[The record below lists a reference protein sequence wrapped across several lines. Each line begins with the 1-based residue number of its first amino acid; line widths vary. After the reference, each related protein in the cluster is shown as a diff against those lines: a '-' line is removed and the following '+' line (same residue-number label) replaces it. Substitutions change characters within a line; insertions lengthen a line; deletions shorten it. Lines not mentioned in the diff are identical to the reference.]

1 MMSYPHNTD
10 IMENHEAPEVYSP
23 DDQKDYHWNNKVV
36 LITEDEEVS
45 FFYLKT
51 LLKKTEVRIMR
62 AKNGQEAVDL
72 IHRHPGEIDLVLMDL
87 NMPVMDGYEAMR
99 IIKSK
104 HPEIP
109 IIAQTA
115 YTLNND
121 RHKCLQAGFNDY
133 ISKPINR
140 VALFRMVNEN
150 LS

>member
-1 MMSYPHNTD
+1 
-10 IMENHEAPEVYSP
+10 MEKLASP
-23 DDQKDYHWNNKVV
+23 VIFPTTEQIEYHWNNKVV
-36 LITEDEEVS
+36 LITEDEEVN

-51 LLKKTEVRIMR
+51 LLKKTEATVIR
-62 AKNGQEAVDL
+62 AKNGKEAVD
-72 IHRHPGEIDLVLMDL
+72 IIARHAGEIDLILMDI

-104 HPEIP
+104 HPNLP

-121 RHKCLQAGFNDY
+121 RIKCLKAGFNDY
-133 ISKPINR
+133 IAKPINR
-140 VALFRMVNEN
+140 VALFRMVSEN

>member
-1 MMSYPHNTD
+1 
-10 IMENHEAPEVYSP
+10 MENHDSTSVAVFPEQP
-23 DDQKDYHWNNKVV
+23 QYHWNNRVV
-36 LITEDEEVS
+36 LITEDEEVN

-51 LLKKTEVRIMR
+51 LLKKTEARVIR
-62 AKNGQEAVDL
+62 ARNGKEAVDV
-72 IHRHPGEIDLVLMDL
+72 IADQQGEIDLILMDI

-99 IIKSK
+99 IIKSR

-121 RHKCLQAGFNDY
+121 RHKCLKAGFNDY
-133 ISKPINR
+133 IAKPISR

>member
-1 MMSYPHNTD
+1 
-10 IMENHEAPEVYSP
+10 MENHDFSSVAVITEQP
-23 DDQKDYHWNNKVV
+23 QYHWNNKVV
-36 LITEDEEVS
+36 LITEDEEVN

-51 LLKKTEVRIMR
+51 LLKKTEARVIR
-62 AKNGQEAVDL
+62 AKNGKEAVD
-72 IHRHPGEIDLVLMDL
+72 IIADHRGEIDLILMDI

-99 IIKSK
+99 IIKSR

-121 RHKCLQAGFNDY
+121 RHKCLKAGFNDY
-133 ISKPINR
+133 IAKPINR
-140 VALFRMVNEN
+140 IALFRMVNEN

>member
-1 MMSYPHNTD
+1 
-10 IMENHEAPEVYSP
+10 MENNKSTTVSHTEEQPQY
-23 DDQKDYHWNNKVV
+23 QWNNRVV
-36 LITEDEEVS
+36 LITEDEEVN

-51 LLKKTEVRIMR
+51 LLKKTEARIIR
-62 AKNGQEAVDL
+62 AKNGKEAVD
-72 IHRHPGEIDLVLMDL
+72 IIAEHKGEIDLILMDL

-99 IIKSK
+99 RIKSK
-104 HPEIP
+104 HPHIP

-121 RHKCLQAGFNDY
+121 RHKCLKAGFNDY
-133 ISKPINR
+133 IAKPINR

>member
-1 MMSYPHNTD
+1 MLAKQTVMEKQGSVSIFPNT
-10 IMENHEAPEVYSP
+10 EQPE
-23 DDQKDYHWNNKVV
+23 YHWNNRVV
-36 LITEDEEVS
+36 LITEDEEVN

-51 LLKKTEVRIMR
+51 LLKKTQARILR
-62 AKNGQEAVDL
+62 AKNGQEAVDIIDEYKGGVDL
-72 IHRHPGEIDLVLMDL
+72 ILMDI

-104 HPEIP
+104 HPDLP

-121 RHKCLQAGFNDY
+121 RHKCLKAGFNDY
-133 ISKPINR
+133 IAKPVNK
-140 VALFRMVNEN
+140 VALFRMVNDN

>member
-1 MMSYPHNTD
+1 MKINDHSTSKQARKQ
-10 IMENHEAPEVYSP
+10 HE
-23 DDQKDYHWNNKVV
+23 YHWNNRVV

-51 LLKKTEVRIMR
+51 LLQKADAKVIR
-62 AKNGQEAVDL
+62 AKNGKEAVE
-72 IHRHPGEIDLVLMDL
+72 IISKHKGEIDLILMDL

-99 IIKSK
+99 IIKTL
-104 HPEIP
+104 HPAIP

-121 RHKCLQAGFNDY
+121 RHRCLKAGFNDY
-133 ISKPINR
+133 IAKPINR
-140 VALFRMVNEN
+140 VALYRIINEN

>member
-1 MMSYPHNTD
+1 MEKQESVIIFPNT
-10 IMENHEAPEVYSP
+10 EQPE
-23 DDQKDYHWNNKVV
+23 YHWNNRVV
-36 LITEDEEVS
+36 LITEDEEVN

-51 LLKKTEVRIMR
+51 LLKKTQARILR
-62 AKNGQEAVDL
+62 AKNGKEAVEIIAEHKGGVDL
-72 IHRHPGEIDLVLMDL
+72 ILMDI

-104 HPEIP
+104 HPDLP

-121 RHKCLQAGFNDY
+121 RHKCLKAGFNDY
-133 ISKPINR
+133 IAKPVNR
-140 VALFRMVNEN
+140 VALFRMVNDN

>member
-1 MMSYPHNTD
+1 
-10 IMENHEAPEVYSP
+10 MENHDFTSVAVITEQP
-23 DDQKDYHWNNKVV
+23 QYHWNNRVV
-36 LITEDEEVS
+36 LITEDEEVN

-51 LLKKTEVRIMR
+51 LLKKTEARVIR
-62 AKNGQEAVDL
+62 AKNGKEAVD
-72 IHRHPGEIDLVLMDL
+72 IITDHQGEIDLILMDI

-99 IIKSK
+99 IIKSR

-121 RHKCLQAGFNDY
+121 RHKCLKAGFNDY
-133 ISKPINR
+133 IAKPINR
-140 VALFRMVNEN
+140 IALFRMVNEN

>member
-1 MMSYPHNTD
+1 MLAKQTVMEKQGSVSIFPNT
-10 IMENHEAPEVYSP
+10 EQPE
-23 DDQKDYHWNNKVV
+23 YHWNNRVV
-36 LITEDEEVS
+36 LITEDEEVN

-51 LLKKTEVRIMR
+51 LLKKTQARILR
-62 AKNGQEAVDL
+62 AKNGKEAVD
-72 IHRHPGEIDLVLMDL
+72 IIAEHKGGIDLVLMDI

-104 HPEIP
+104 HPNLP

-121 RHKCLQAGFNDY
+121 RHKCLKAGFNDY
-133 ISKPINR
+133 IAKPINR
-140 VALFRMVNEN
+140 VALFRMVNDN

>member
-1 MMSYPHNTD
+1 
-10 IMENHEAPEVYSP
+10 MEKQGSVSIFPTTEQPE
-23 DDQKDYHWNNKVV
+23 YHWNNRVV
-36 LITEDEEVS
+36 LITEDEEVN

-51 LLKKTEVRIMR
+51 LLKKTQATILR
-62 AKNGQEAVDL
+62 AKNGKEAVDIIAEHKGGVDL
-72 IHRHPGEIDLVLMDL
+72 ILMDI

-104 HPEIP
+104 HPDLP

-121 RHKCLQAGFNDY
+121 RHKCLKAGFNDY
-133 ISKPINR
+133 IAKPVNR
-140 VALFRMVNEN
+140 VALFRMVNDN